1 MGSKPEQN
9 VAAQDRDAMIARK
22 GRHVSLVIAGAMVLW
37 LGAQW
42 LGGAM
47 GLPGRY
53 ALLFDFA
60 ALAAL
65 IYALVNIYQLWRLR
79 QNSQG

>member
-1 MGSKPEQN
+1 MNKDLEQKL
-9 VAAQDRDAMIARK
+9 AERSRT
-22 GRHVSLVIAGAMVLW
+22 VSLVIAGTLLIWMFIQVV
-37 LGAQW
+37 GMK
-42 LGGAM
+42 M

-65 IYALVNIYQLWRLR
+65 IWALVNIFWIWRAR
-79 QNSQG
+79 RAEEG

>member
-1 MGSKPEQN
+1 MSEQSDK
-9 VAAQDRDAMIARK
+9 ALARK
-22 GRHVSLVIAGAMVLW
+22 GRMVALVIAITMVLW
-37 LGAQW
+37 IIANLAGPM
-42 LGGAM
+42 L

-65 IYALVNIYQLWRLR
+65 LWAMVVIFQMWQTR
-79 QNSQG
+79 QNDK